1 MQNAAAGA
9 VAARS
14 ASRMQNAAAT
24 QSAPQQQQSAASQP
38 QAAFARA
45 RAACLEGKG
54 DTVN

>member
-1 MQNAAAGA
+1 
-9 VAARS
+9 
-14 ASRMQNAAAT
+14 MQNAAAT